1 MPPATS
7 STRDVRLDLFR
18 GIALWFIFIDHIP
31 GHAVANLTIRNFGFS
46 DATEIFV
53 FISGY
58 TAALVYGRQL
68 DAAGFRA
75 AAGQIA
81 RRVWQLYVAHILLFI
96 VYIAQI
102 AWVADRFNNPVLLDA
117 LNVNRFIGAPGQA
130 LVDALILQYR
140 PVNLDILPL
149 YMALLAIFPLTLWLI
164 NRSAWLAF
172 ALSLALYCLVQW
184 FKLAFPVYEDGST
197 WYFNPLGW
205 QFLFVLGALLSR
217 SPRLR
222 ATLRWRPWL
231 GGPAALFLV
240 FALFIVLS
248 WKNTALAAWV
258 PGWFANLIYPIDK
271 SNMGPMR
278 LLHFLAIAYLVS
290 NWLDKENPIL
300 RWRIWRPA
308 ILCGQ
313 HSLQV
318 FCTGISLSFL
328 AYFVLVQFGRDLG
341 LQVVIV
347 LAGLLIMTVLARL
360 LEAGKHRPARSGA
373 DKKAGNA

>member
-7 STRDVRLDLFR
+7 PTRDIRLDLFR

-31 GHAVANLTIRNFGFS
+31 GHVIADLTIRNFGFS

-58 TAALVYGRQL
+58 TAALVYGKQL
-68 DAAGFRA
+68 DASGFRT
-75 AAGQIA
+75 AAGQIG

-96 VYIAQI
+96 VYVAQI
-102 AWVADRFNNPVLLDA
+102 TWVADRFNNPVLLDA
-117 LNVNRFIGAPGQA
+117 LNVNRFVGNPGQA
-130 LVDALILQYR
+130 LADALILQYR

-149 YMALLAIFPLTLWLI
+149 YMALLAVFPVMLWLI
-164 NRSAWLAF
+164 KRSAWLAF
-172 ALSLALYCLVQW
+172 CVWFALYCLVQV

-205 QFLFVLGALLSR
+205 QFLFVIGALLSR
-217 SPRLR
+217 SEPLR
-222 ATLRWRPWL
+222 SALRWRGWL
-231 GGPAALFLV
+231 GALAVAFLA
-240 FALFIVLS
+240 FSLFIVLS
-248 WKNTALAAWV
+248 WKNPALAAWV
-258 PGWFANLIYPIDK
+258 PGWFANLMYPIDK
-271 SNMGPMR
+271 TNMAPMR

-290 NWLDKENPIL
+290 NALRKDNPLL
-300 RWRIWRPA
+300 RWRLWRPA

-341 LQVVIV
+341 LQVAIV
-347 LAGLLIMTVLARL
+347 AAGLLIMTAVARM
-360 LEAGKHRPARSGA
+360 LEAGKRRPVN
-373 DKKAGNA
+373 KKADNA